1 MKLVEILARE
11 LKEWPVKAKGYTQD
25 GNGKIYPCTG
35 LNVSFNGN
43 FWTSQG
49 LYGLHGLEF
58 NSQLATDHTTAIVT
72 RSDWEAERAKL
83 KATKANG
90 DGWIRHR
97 GGKCQVAAGTLVD
110 VRYRSG
116 KVNEHV
122 KALVDSYMSGSMQ
135 THNAVAWT
143 HIGSANDIMAYRIHK
158 PAEQP
163 APVSEEAIQVG
174 IDAADAGKL
183 TPIDEV
189 KARILSRKTAPAEQS
204 APVSEPESELLYD
217 PVAQGPLQ
225 WRDRIRE
232 LDTQHAEVEA
242 TYQCQVSEITKER
255 ESLVQ
260 KLAGEGL
267 ALAEDMSDW
276 RNWKAGDL
284 VEWIG
289 LSSQHYTLGKTY
301 EVEKVLDKGLVMD
314 DNNGGDHRWGGDQE
328 IARAFKWHSRP
339 AS

>member
-11 LKEWPVKAKGYTQD
+11 LKAWPKADFVVQEYDGELYMASKVKPKNNRGGNPVWESQAGGD
-25 GNGKIYPCTG
+25 GEYFQPNLFLDK
-35 LNVSFNGN
+35 S
-43 FWTSQG
+43 
-49 LYGLHGLEF
+49 EDR
-58 NSQLATDHTTAIVT
+58 ATAIVT
-72 RSDWEAERAKL
+72 CSDWEAERAKL
-83 KATKANG
+83 KAPKANG
-90 DGWIRHR
+90 GGWIRHR
-97 GGKCQVAAGTLVD
+97 GGKCPVEAGTLVD

-163 APVSEEAIQVG
+163 APVSE
-174 IDAADAGKL
+174 
-183 TPIDEV
+183 
-189 KARILSRKTAPAEQS
+189 
-204 APVSEPESELLYD
+204 PESELLYD

-232 LDTQHAEVEA
+232 LDTQRAGVESD
-242 TYQCQVSEITKER
+242 YQRQISEITQER

-267 ALAEDMSDW
+267 ALVGDKPGALL
-276 RNWKAGDL
+276 NWQRYAKDGMKINAIKEYRELTGAGL
-284 VEWIG
+284 REAKETVEAYQD
-289 LSSQHYTLGKTY
+289 S
-301 EVEKVLDKGLVMD
+301 LD
-314 DNNGGDHRWGGDQE
+314 
-328 IARAFKWHSRP
+328 
-339 AS
+339 